1 MDSNPDWSLRLEKG
15 ILLVENDRIV
25 KRAPVSA
32 LSSILAKYALKEED
46 SQFLMPGLIDSH
58 IHASQFPNAG
68 KVFLTLYL
76 LLFCLAGL
84 ALDLTLLDWLEKY
97 TFPTEAGLKDIVKAE
112 QVYTRCV
119 RTTLG
124 CGTTTACYFATIHR

>member
-32 LSSILAKYALKEED
+32 LSSILAKYELKEDEIITLTD

-76 LLFCLAGL
+76 LLLSYWQ
-84 ALDLTLLDWLEKY
+84 ALPWT
-97 TFPTEAGLKDIVKAE
+97 
-112 QVYTRCV
+112 
-119 RTTLG
+119 
-124 CGTTTACYFATIHR
+124 